1 MCLPSV
7 PDGTESPSF
16 DRDACLERYGCSSYN
31 RRSVDG
37 LLFRKINDSSGV
49 DGLAHKQ
56 YLKMQVWSGTSSGV
70 ATQGNGLSGLD
81 LSSFV
86 QQACLQVS
94 INRLKTV
101 QMTDYHKPAITAI
114 VVSCL
119 AYITSKAEAIVSP
132 TSKQGLCHDAS
143 FTTHTI
149 NRCDQ
154 HISQRHYKAGNMNG
168 IAVRNI

>member
-1 MCLPSV
+1 M
-7 PDGTESPSF
+7 DF
-16 DRDACLERYGCSSYN
+16 
-31 RRSVDG
+31 
-37 LLFRKINDSSGV
+37 LFRKINDSSGV

-101 QMTDYHKPAITAI
+101 QMTDYHKP
-114 VVSCL
+114 
-119 AYITSKAEAIVSP
+119 
-132 TSKQGLCHDAS
+132 
-143 FTTHTI
+143 
-149 NRCDQ
+149 
-154 HISQRHYKAGNMNG
+154 M
-168 IAVRNI
+168 

>member
-1 MCLPSV
+1 MAQNLLLLI
-7 PDGTESPSF
+7 GTLVWNDTVVLRIIEGRWMDF
-16 DRDACLERYGCSSYN
+16 
-31 RRSVDG
+31 
-37 LLFRKINDSSGV
+37 LFRKINDSSGV

-119 AYITSKAEAIVSP
+119 AYITFKGRSDRVTDLQGKVYEAASPSP
-132 TSKQGLCHDAS
+132 TSSRIRPA
-143 FTTHTI
+143 T
-149 NRCDQ
+149 
-154 HISQRHYKAGNMNG
+154 
-168 IAVRNI
+168 